1 MRLFEVNGGKNGH
14 RWGRRFGIIG
24 AFALA
29 VSASA
34 CANPNIPDVQVTPNY
49 VGVVQTVVG
58 LDSTGQIETLVTSD
72 GATQTIDMKAQRSI
86 YRLPYVSAGDL
97 LLLSTTTGSL
107 GAAALSPDP
116 NDPNWYMSGGGKDTS
131 DGYVVTSEG
140 FKLKKSAGFTTWVT
154 SGIYP
159 SNGSFTVDRTGELV
173 SFG

>member
-1 MRLFEVNGGKNGH
+1 MGTLKVQEGKGGH

-29 VSASA
+29 VSAGA
-34 CANPNIPDVQVTPNY
+34 CGPNIPDTQVTPNY
-49 VGVVQTVVG
+49 VGVVQTVLPSAANVA
-58 LDSTGQIETLVTSD
+58 ILVMTD
-72 GATQTIDMKAQRSI
+72 GTTKTIDMNVQRSA
-86 YRLPYVSAGDL
+86 YRLLYASAGDL
-97 LLLSTTTGSL
+97 LLLSTVPGSL

-159 SNGSFTVDRTGELV
+159 KNGNFSVDRNGELV